1 MFRLNSIKLN
11 FRAKPLSRFKRLSK
25 CMTALCCLFFIINS
39 SICSAKSETEIK
51 AVYLYNFIKFV
62 SWPNLPQD
70 AHYKLCLLGNDALN
84 EQLEQLDQRN
94 IKGRLLSVETI
105 SSFHQSSGC
114 NILFV
119 GQSEKKFVSEIISA
133 TQQTPTLTISNIDDF
148 TDLGGIIGFIK
159 LGNVIR
165 FDINLNKA
173 QQTRLSIS
181 SKLLELAN
189 QVVK

>member
-1 MFRLNSIKLN
+1 MLKS
-11 FRAKPLSRFKRLSK
+11 RAKPQPILKRLSR
-25 CMTALCCLFFIINS
+25 CMTAFCCLLFIINS
-39 SICSAKSETEIK
+39 PLSNAKSETEIK

-62 SWPNLPQD
+62 NWPDLPED
-70 AHYKLCLLGNDALN
+70 SHYKLCLLGNDSLN
-84 EQLEQLDQRN
+84 EQLERLDKRS
-94 IKGRLLSVETI
+94 IKGRLLSVHALSNYQQATD
-105 SSFHQSSGC
+105 C

-133 TQQTPTLTISNIDDF
+133 SENTPTLTISDIEDF
-148 TDLGGIIGFIK
+148 ANLGGIIGFIK

-173 QQTRLSIS
+173 QQTKLSIS